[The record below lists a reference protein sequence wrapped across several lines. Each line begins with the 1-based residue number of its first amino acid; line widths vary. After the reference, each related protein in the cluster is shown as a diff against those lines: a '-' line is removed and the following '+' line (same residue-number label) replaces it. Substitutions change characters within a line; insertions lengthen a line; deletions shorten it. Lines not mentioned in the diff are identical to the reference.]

1 MASEPGKTLIFIPTY
16 EERENVG
23 PMLAEVLRHAP
34 PHSDILFIDDN
45 SPDGTGELLDEL
57 AKTEPRLTVR
67 HRAGKLGIG
76 GAHLEGIAYAYD
88 RGYETLVTLDCDFT
102 HSPSDIPRLLA
113 MSTDADITV
122 GSRFAEPDGLPGWN
136 VLRRFLT
143 NAGHVLTVN
152 MLGVSVDATTAFRVY
167 RLSSIPRQ
175 MFSLITTS
183 GYAFFFES
191 VFIAQQNEL
200 RIREV
205 PIKLPAR
212 TYGRSKMSVREIQRS
227 VSQLGRLF
235 ISNKT
240 NPAQFRVAKQSPEVD
255 PTLVDPQGWDTY
267 WEKKKRKSTI
277 AYEVIAAAY
286 RNMVIKERLGSVIR
300 QEFQPGSRLLHAGCG
315 SGQVDVDLHDY
326 ARITAVD
333 ISIPALEIYGTENPK
348 AYALK
353 HASIINLP
361 FPDASFDG
369 AYNLG
374 VVEHFEREELQKIF
388 SELWRVIRPG
398 GKLVVFWPHANGTSV
413 AVLNSVHWV
422 MNDVLNK
429 DVHLHPPEVSLVH
442 SKAEAK
448 DLLEGS
454 GFELESYAFGPR
466 DLFVQAVVVAKR
478 HTAVKGKTERSRS
491 A

>member
-1 MASEPGKTLIFIPTY
+1 
-16 EERENVG
+16 
-23 PMLAEVLRHAP
+23 
-34 PHSDILFIDDN
+34 
-45 SPDGTGELLDEL
+45 
-57 AKTEPRLTVR
+57 
-67 HRAGKLGIG
+67 
-76 GAHLEGIAYAYD
+76 
-88 RGYETLVTLDCDFT
+88 
-102 HSPSDIPRLLA
+102 
-113 MSTDADITV
+113 
-122 GSRFAEPDGLPGWN
+122 
-136 VLRRFLT
+136 
-143 NAGHVLTVN
+143 
-152 MLGVSVDATTAFRVY
+152 
-167 RLSSIPRQ
+167 
-175 MFSLITTS
+175 
-183 GYAFFFES
+183 
-191 VFIAQQNEL
+191 
-200 RIREV
+200 
-205 PIKLPAR
+205 
-212 TYGRSKMSVREIQRS
+212 
-227 VSQLGRLF
+227 
-235 ISNKT
+235 
-240 NPAQFRVAKQSPEVD
+240 
-255 PTLVDPQGWDTY
+255 
-267 WEKKKRKSTI
+267 
-277 AYEVIAAAY
+277 
-286 RNMVIKERLGSVIR
+286 
-300 QEFQPGSRLLHAGCG
+300 
-315 SGQVDVDLHDY
+315 LHDY

-448 DLLEGS
+448 HLLESS